1 MRITEILLLL
11 LVGWTAVG
19 AVGVTAS
26 FYRQEIRKAWKN
38 LGWIAA
44 VWTVYLMILLG
55 VSLLQPQR
63 QLAVGTPQC
72 FGDLCFTVTGFDEI
86 PGYLMNSGR
95 LVRVKVN
102 ITNRGKK
109 PADDSLLRSYLL
121 DQKGRRWIEVPGLTG
136 VPLHIRVPAGG
147 TATSEPVFKL
157 PADSIPYGLVLTHG
171 NLQPGLLVIGNPD
184 SLLHQP
190 TIAKVQK

>member
-1 MRITEILLLL
+1 MRITEILLFL
-11 LVGWTAVG
+11 LVGWTAIG

-26 FYRQEIRKAWKN
+26 FFRQEIPKAWKN

-44 VWTVYLMILLG
+44 VWALYLMILLG
-55 VSLLQPQR
+55 VSLMQPQR
-63 QLAVGTPQC
+63 QLAVDTPQC

-95 LVRVKVN
+95 LVRVKVD
-102 ITNRGKK
+102 ITNRGKN
-109 PADDSLLRSYLL
+109 PANDSLLRSYLL
-121 DQKGRRWIEVPGLTG
+121 DQYGRRWTEVPGLTG
-136 VPLHIRVPAGG
+136 VSLHLRVPAGG

-157 PADSIPYGLVLTHG
+157 PADVTPYGLVLTHG
-171 NLQPGLLVIGNPD
+171 RFQPGLLIIGDPD